1 MISPKNKIYTISS
14 DDIINVN
21 KQLLDDTVNI
31 DDKLLKTINILGISK
46 NVLSNILISKDPVQN
61 KKKELIY
68 NLNNL
73 LEHYK
78 IDNLPEQLLDHINYV
93 KLQLLKINNESTITY
108 NTYGLYGL
116 YSFYNNIFDE
126 YDTYES
132 DSESDSDTK

>member
-1 MISPKNKIYTISS
+1 MISPKNNISS

-21 KQLLDDTVNI
+21 KQFNI
-31 DDKLLKTINILGISK
+31 LDDKLLKTINVLGVSK
-46 NVLSNILISKDPVQN
+46 NVLFNILISEDPVQ
-61 KKKELIY
+61 KKKIELIY

-126 YDTYES
+126 YDTCES
-132 DSESDSDTK
+132 ECESEIDTT

>member
-1 MISPKNKIYTISS
+1 MISSKNKIYTISS
-14 DDIINVN
+14 DDTINVN
-21 KQLLDDTVNI
+21 KQFNILDDTVNI
-31 DDKLLKTINILGISK
+31 DDKLLKTINILGVSK
-46 NVLSNILISKDPVQN
+46 NVLSNILISEDPVQ
-61 KKKELIY
+61 KKKKQLIY

-132 DSESDSDTK
+132 ESESETN